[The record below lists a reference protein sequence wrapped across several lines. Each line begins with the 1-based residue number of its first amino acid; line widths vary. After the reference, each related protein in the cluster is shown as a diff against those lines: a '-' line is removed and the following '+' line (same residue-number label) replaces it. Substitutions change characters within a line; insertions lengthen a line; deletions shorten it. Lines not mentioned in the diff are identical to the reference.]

1 MASIATLRDLV
12 DALTHSAQEE
22 NKLESIIGDLE
33 SFFVLINK
41 NSELKSTL
49 SNTVFDEEERST
61 IISDVSAISG
71 YDNITKNFLMLCVE
85 MNKFGALLGNRTQVI
100 QKLKKAAGKIQAH
113 IKTASSLTDTE
124 IERLKNSISTDT
136 GKQVE
141 ISTEVDPSLIGG
153 MIARVENKVFDN
165 SIKSRL
171 ERIKSV
177 LSPS

>member
-1 MASIATLRDLV
+1 
-12 DALTHSAQEE
+12 
-22 NKLESIIGDLE
+22 
-33 SFFVLINK
+33 
-41 NSELKSTL
+41 
-49 SNTVFDEEERST
+49 
-61 IISDVSAISG
+61 
-71 YDNITKNFLMLCVE
+71 MLCVE